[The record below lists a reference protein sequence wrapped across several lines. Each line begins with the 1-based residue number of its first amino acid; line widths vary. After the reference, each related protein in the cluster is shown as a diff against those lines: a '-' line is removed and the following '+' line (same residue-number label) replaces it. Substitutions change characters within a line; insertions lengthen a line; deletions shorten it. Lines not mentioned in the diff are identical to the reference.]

1 MNINSENDLLYESRD
16 VKITKCVLIIAD
28 SRYYIKEINSAIV
41 TKQQNY
47 RRYPTLGA
55 ILSIG
60 PALYTNSL
68 GLWIIFI
75 CFIVAAILMKPTYA
89 LRLKMGLGEVRPLKS
104 KNKEELETVRTVIQ
118 EAINSIYF

>member
-16 VKITKCVLIIAD
+16 VKITKFVLIIAD

-118 EAINSIYF
+118 EAINSIY